1 MATFDTADAYF
12 PNLYL
17 NLGEAN
23 DDIQVHGNKCLCRR
37 CRDHKYS
44 TLKDQF
50 PTQTAEERRQ
60 NIENLREM
68 VTVTIPKR
76 ISQANLNVFEEVR
89 EQIIYG
95 TLYKD
100 YCLNGSGFV
109 QYKSWAKTV
118 PFYRQFANG
127 TNEEQKR
134 FRIHCQLINDCA
146 IVFDNWELIVKNL
159 QNTKIVTDLDS
170 SNFSVN
176 QYWRAMKPAWVIME
190 NERVRFKSRKS
201 DLPPEEKLWSTDD
214 INNMA
219 TTILGVNRLSEATPR
234 QIASFCQQV
243 EHMCVSRVLQKNA
256 NQELLN

>member
-1 MATFDTADAYF
+1 M
-12 PNLYL
+12 
-17 NLGEAN
+17 
-23 DDIQVHGNKCLCRR
+23 
-37 CRDHKYS
+37 
-44 TLKDQF
+44 
-50 PTQTAEERRQ
+50 
-60 NIENLREM
+60 
-68 VTVTIPKR
+68 
-76 ISQANLNVFEEVR
+76 
-89 EQIIYG
+89 
-95 TLYKD
+95 
-100 YCLNGSGFV
+100 
-109 QYKSWAKTV
+109 
-118 PFYRQFANG
+118 
-127 TNEEQKR
+127 
-134 FRIHCQLINDCA
+134 
-146 IVFDNWELIVKNL
+146 KNL

>member
-118 PFYRQFANG
+118 PFY
-127 TNEEQKR
+127 
-134 FRIHCQLINDCA
+134 
-146 IVFDNWELIVKNL
+146 
-159 QNTKIVTDLDS
+159 
-170 SNFSVN
+170 
-176 QYWRAMKPAWVIME
+176 
-190 NERVRFKSRKS
+190 
-201 DLPPEEKLWSTDD
+201 
-214 INNMA
+214 
-219 TTILGVNRLSEATPR
+219 
-234 QIASFCQQV
+234 
-243 EHMCVSRVLQKNA
+243 
-256 NQELLN
+256 